1 MSKLFRTIFYPS
13 PYSMGAFESWLSD
26 MAKKGKIFRAMD
38 SGGCTFDEAEPL
50 DLEYRVEISEEPF
63 SVEKI
68 DTYEK
73 CGWTFVT
80 RVRDLV
86 IFSGLSSS
94 NYTEI
99 HTDPKEQSYTLTRLV
114 RKIWMLVL
122 YTAFIIISGFISIG
136 IVINMGGNGPYYNFL
151 KFGVPLLELLGLGL
165 VMIYVIFTRFIDSV
179 LLKRQLQSGK
189 PVSHHANWKKSMRNM
204 YIFFVLAII
213 ICGGTLTV
221 IVINQINGGVSG
233 GSITEQTEL
242 PVPRLSDIIDWAD
255 VAEYDQYQNYFKKER
270 GLLITKKIDVYESAS
285 TNYDDENA
293 LYASLDT
300 EYYELAIPFLA
311 EGFMNDLL
319 AYNCSDDFERFPDKR
334 PHVIP
339 YEGLDKVLYMPVLFA
354 GDFVVA
360 AVKGKQVIYVSYH
373 GNENYMTVIDAIAE
387 SLK

>member
-1 MSKLFRTIFYPS
+1 
-13 PYSMGAFESWLSD
+13 MGTFESWLSD
-26 MAKKGKIFRAMD
+26 MAKKGKIFHSMD
-38 SGGCTFDEAEPL
+38 SGVCTFDKAGPI

-63 SVEKI
+63 SLEKN
-68 DTYEK
+68 DVYEK

-80 RVRDLV
+80 RVGDAV
-86 IFSGLSSS
+86 IFSAPSSS

-122 YTAFIIISGFISIG
+122 YFAFIIISGFISIG
-136 IVINMGGNGPYYNFL
+136 IIINRGGNGPYYNFL

-165 VMIYVIFTRFIDSV
+165 VMIYVIFTRLIDSV

-189 PVSHHANWKKSMRNM
+189 PVSHHANWKKSMRSM

-242 PVPRLSDIIDWAD
+242 PVPRLSEIIDWVDA
-255 VAEYDQYQNYFKKER
+255 AEYDQNQNYFKKER
-270 GLLITKKIDVYESAS
+270 GLLITKEIDVYESAS

-334 PHVIP
+334 PQVIP
-339 YEGLDKVLYMPVLFA
+339 YEGLDKVLYMPVLFT

-360 AVKGKQVIYVSYH
+360 AVKGNQVIYVSYY
-373 GNENYMTVIDAIAE
+373 GDENYMTVIDAIAE